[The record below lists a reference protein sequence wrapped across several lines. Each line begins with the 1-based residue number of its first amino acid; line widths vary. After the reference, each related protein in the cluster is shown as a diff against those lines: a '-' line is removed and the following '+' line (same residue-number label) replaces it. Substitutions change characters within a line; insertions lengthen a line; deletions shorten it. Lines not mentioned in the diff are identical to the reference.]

1 MINRTGMGFD
11 ETKQEPT
18 KPRVIKLDAERRI
31 IDKRTDKQNETNTVG
46 KTGLKGE
53 PPIKQ
58 EEMDNLP
65 RNQENNGEILERP
78 GEVRIND
85 GTTEAN
91 VPVTDKALPLERV
104 EEKKVNYNTD
114 TSPLPIIKKISKE
127 TKDIVGSAKKTVKKV
142 EERVETGLGKGLSIV
157 IPSLKPAMNIYKGL
171 RWSRIPWEYEK
182 QTNNFIS
189 ALKEFEEQGTFIG
202 GPHIGILAFL
212 ANANQES
219 KFRSNQFDPGYLFT
233 KDGRVG
239 IFHFLGDRRKRFLE
253 NQFGDVRIAE
263 LGGKTIKKFL
273 GEIKGNKLTEPQ
285 ILMLRKAIINSTPN
299 YNEALVKASVRHMIM
314 EINGHSLTPGAISGV
329 DDKGKPIKAELIRAE
344 LRKILYGQ
352 SELSPHE
359 QVDYIRNYYE
369 RPGEVD
375 DYANRRRYLDGFKD
389 LTYYLENKKTGLK

>member
-1 MINRTGMGFD
+1 MIKRTGMGFD
-11 ETKQEPT
+11 ETKQEPP

-31 IDKRTDKQNETNTVG
+31 IDKKTGKQNETNTVE
-46 KTGLKGE
+46 KTGMKGE
-53 PPIKQ
+53 SPIKP

-142 EERVETGLGKGLSIV
+142 EEGVETGLGKGLSIV

-171 RWSRIPWEYEK
+171 RWSKIPWEYEK
-182 QTNNFIS
+182 QTNNFLF
-189 ALKEFEEQGTFIG
+189 ALKEFEKQGTFIG

-219 KFRSNQFDPGYLFT
+219 KFRSNQFDPGYLFMKT
-233 KDGRVG
+233 GQVG

-263 LGGKTIKKFL
+263 LGGKTIKNFL
-273 GEIKGNKLTEPQ
+273 GEIKGDKLTEPQ

-314 EINGHSLTPGAISGV
+314 EINGHRSTPGAISNGV
-329 DDKGKPIKAELIRAE
+329 DDKGRNIRAE
-344 LRKILYGQ
+344 LRKILYGE
-352 SELSPHE
+352 SELSPYE

-375 DYANRRRYLDGFKD
+375 DYANRRRYLDGLKD

>member
-1 MINRTGMGFD
+1 MIKRTGIGFD
-11 ETKQEPT
+11 GTKQEPP
-18 KPRVIKLDAERRI
+18 KRRVVKLDAERRI
-31 IDKRTDKQNETNTVG
+31 IDKKTGKQNETNTVE
-46 KTGLKGE
+46 KTGMKGE
-53 PPIKQ
+53 SPIKP

-142 EERVETGLGKGLSIV
+142 EEGVETGLGKGLSIV

-171 RWSRIPWEYEK
+171 RWSKIPWEYEK
-182 QTNNFIS
+182 QTNNFLF
-189 ALKEFEEQGTFIG
+189 ALKEFEKQGTFIG

-219 KFRSNQFDPGYLFT
+219 KFRSNQFDPGYLFMKT
-233 KDGRVG
+233 GQVG

-263 LGGKTIKKFL
+263 LGGKTIKNFL
-273 GEIKGNKLTEPQ
+273 GEIKGDKLTEPQ

-314 EINGHSLTPGAISGV
+314 EINGHRSTPGAISNGV
-329 DDKGKPIKAELIRAE
+329 DDKGRNIRAE
-344 LRKILYGQ
+344 LRKILYGE
-352 SELSPHE
+352 SELSPYE

-375 DYANRRRYLDGFKD
+375 DYANRRRYLDGLKD